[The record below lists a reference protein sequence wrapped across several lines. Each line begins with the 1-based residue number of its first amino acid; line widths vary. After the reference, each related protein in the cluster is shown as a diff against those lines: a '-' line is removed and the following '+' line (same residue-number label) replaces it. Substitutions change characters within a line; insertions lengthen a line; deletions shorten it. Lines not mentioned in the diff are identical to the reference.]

1 VIEASDGREALMAA
15 SQSNPDLMIVDIHMP
30 HVDGFDVIKG
40 VRGIVG
46 LTGLPIIVLSSDNND
61 EKQFQ
66 AIDLGADDY
75 LAQTHQ
81 TPPWS
86 WPALT
91 RCSETSGKN
100 FLSSS
105 SERPLV
111 TPEQSEP
118 HRSFDRSSR
127 PRAWNGTTKSN

>member
-1 VIEASDGREALMAA
+1 MIRTILRTILSGSGFEVIEASDGREALMAA

-75 LAQTHQ
+75 LLKPI
-81 TPPWS
+81 TPPLVL
-86 WPALT
+86 ARINAVL
-91 RCSETSGKN
+91 RRAGKI
-100 FLSSS
+100 FS
-105 SERPLV
+105 PLQAND
-111 TPEQSEP
+111 PS
-118 HRSFDRSSR
+118 
-127 PRAWNGTTKSN
+127 